1 MPHPIETADLSLRY
15 GRTEAVRHLTME
27 VPAGSVYALVGPNGA
42 GKTTTIKAL
51 MNLLRPSSGRASVLG
66 TDSRKVGPA
75 VLQRIGY
82 VSENQELPLWMT
94 AADLMAYCAPFYPAW
109 DRALASSL
117 AAQLALPLDKP
128 LKACS
133 RGMRMKA
140 ALVASLAYHPELLV
154 LDEPFAGLDALVRE
168 EFTQG
173 VLEVAGGDRPW
184 TVFISSHDIDEVER
198 LADWIGVINEGRLE
212 LAEPVASLI
221 SRFRRVEVVTEG
233 DAGVPSQLPASW
245 LLAEAA
251 GRTVRFVE
259 NQFVD
264 DECGPRVRH
273 VIPGARDISVTAMS
287 LREIFIS
294 LARIYRLAD
303 SQGGS
308 R

>member
-1 MPHPIETADLSLRY
+1 
-15 GRTEAVRHLTME
+15 
-27 VPAGSVYALVGPNGA
+27 
-42 GKTTTIKAL
+42 
-51 MNLLRPSSGRASVLG
+51 
-66 TDSRKVGPA
+66 
-75 VLQRIGY
+75 
-82 VSENQELPLWMT
+82 
-94 AADLMAYCAPFYPAW
+94 
-109 DRALASSL
+109 
-117 AAQLALPLDKP
+117 
-128 LKACS
+128 
-133 RGMRMKA
+133 
-140 ALVASLAYHPELLV
+140 
-154 LDEPFAGLDALVRE
+154 
-168 EFTQG
+168 
-173 VLEVAGGDRPW
+173 VAGGDRPW

-221 SRFRRVEVVTEG
+221 SRFRRVEVVTDGE
-233 DAGVPSQLPASW
+233 AGVPSQFPASW
-245 LLAEAA
+245 LLVEAA

-273 VIPGARDISVTAMS
+273 LIPGARDISVTAMS

>member
-1 MPHPIETADLSLRY
+1 MPHPIETAGLSLRY
-15 GRTEAVRHLTME
+15 GRTEAVRHLTRE

-82 VSENQELPLWMT
+82 VSENQEVPLWMT
-94 AADLMAYCAPFYPAW
+94 ASDLMDYCAPFYPSW
-109 DRALASSL
+109 DRAFASSL
-117 AAQLALPLDKP
+117 VKQLALPLEKP

-140 ALVASLAYHPELLV
+140 VLVASLAFHPELLV

-173 VLEVAGGDRPW
+173 ILEVAGGDRPW

-212 LAEPVASLI
+212 LAEPVSSLAA
-221 SRFRRVEVVTEG
+221 RFRRIEVATED
-233 DAGVPSQLPASW
+233 DAAVPSPLPASW
-245 LLAEAA
+245 LLAEAS

-259 NQFVD
+259 NRFVER
-264 DECGPRVRH
+264 ECGARVRNA
-273 VIPGARDISVTAMS
+273 IPGAHDIVVTPMS
-287 LREIFIS
+287 LREIFIV
-294 LARIYRLAD
+294 LARVFRLAE
-303 SQGGS
+303 SQGGAQ
-308 R
+308 

>member
-1 MPHPIETADLSLRY
+1 M
-15 GRTEAVRHLTME
+15 
-27 VPAGSVYALVGPNGA
+27 
-42 GKTTTIKAL
+42 
-51 MNLLRPSSGRASVLG
+51 
-66 TDSRKVGPA
+66 
-75 VLQRIGY
+75 
-82 VSENQELPLWMT
+82 
-94 AADLMAYCAPFYPAW
+94 
-109 DRALASSL
+109 
-117 AAQLALPLDKP
+117 
-128 LKACS
+128 
-133 RGMRMKA
+133 
-140 ALVASLAYHPELLV
+140 
-154 LDEPFAGLDALVRE
+154 RE

-173 VLEVAGGDRPW
+173 ILEVAGGDRPW

-221 SRFRRVEVVTEG
+221 ARFRRVEVVTEG
-233 DAGVPSQLPASW
+233 DAGVPSPLPASW

-287 LREIFIS
+287 LREIFIV
-294 LARIYRLAD
+294 LARVFRLAD

>member
-15 GRTEAVRHLTME
+15 GRTEAVRHLTMD
-27 VPAGSVYALVGPNGA
+27 VPAGSVYALIGPNGA

-66 TDSRKVGPA
+66 LDSRRVGPA

-94 AADLMAYCAPFYPAW
+94 ASDLLAYCAPFYPSW
-109 DRALASSL
+109 DRAFASALAK
-117 AAQLALPLDKP
+117 QLALPMDKP

-133 RGMRMKA
+133 RGTRMKA
-140 ALVASLAYHPELLV
+140 ALVASLAYHPELIV

-173 VLEVAGGDRPW
+173 ILEVAGGDRPW

-212 LAEPVASLI
+212 LAETASSLLA
-221 SRFRRVEVVTEG
+221 RFRRIEVATG
-233 DAGVPSQLPASW
+233 SDAAVPSPPPASW
-245 LLAEAA
+245 LLAEASA
-251 GRTVRFVE
+251 HAVRFVE
-259 NQFVD
+259 SAFSD
-264 DECGPRVRH
+264 DDCGARVRKT
-273 VIPGARDISVTAMS
+273 IPAARDILVTPMS
-287 LREIFIS
+287 LREIFIV
-294 LARIYRLAD
+294 LARVFRLAD
-303 SQGGS
+303 SQGGP

>member
-27 VPAGSVYALVGPNGA
+27 VPAGSVYALIGPNGA

-66 TDSRKVGPA
+66 LDSRRVGPA

-94 AADLMAYCAPFYPAW
+94 ASDLLAYCAPFYPSW
-109 DRALASSL
+109 DRAFASALAK
-117 AAQLALPLDKP
+117 QLALPMDRP

-133 RGMRMKA
+133 RGTRMKA
-140 ALVASLAYHPELLV
+140 ALVASLAYHPELIV

-173 VLEVAGGDRPW
+173 ILEVAGGDRPW

-212 LAEPVASLI
+212 LAETASSLLA
-221 SRFRRVEVVTEG
+221 RFRRIEVATG
-233 DAGVPSQLPASW
+233 SDAAVPSPPPASW
-245 LLAEAA
+245 LLVEASA
-251 GRTVRFVE
+251 HAVRFVE
-259 NQFVD
+259 SAYSD
-264 DECGPRVRH
+264 DDCGARVRKA
-273 VIPGARDISVTAMS
+273 IPAARDILVTPMS
-287 LREIFIS
+287 LREIFIV
-294 LARIYRLAD
+294 LARVFRLAD